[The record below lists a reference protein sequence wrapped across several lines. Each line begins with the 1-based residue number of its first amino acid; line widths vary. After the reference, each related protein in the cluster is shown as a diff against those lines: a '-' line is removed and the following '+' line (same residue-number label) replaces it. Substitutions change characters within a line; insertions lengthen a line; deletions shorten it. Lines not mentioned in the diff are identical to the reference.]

1 MTLTVIDL
9 LRDKY
14 EFCCLLPAEG
24 RMTEELR
31 ARGVEYILIGDQT
44 LPAGVKSRCSVFR
57 YAAMSARCIF
67 RSLCAVR
74 KFKPDILY
82 APGPAALP
90 WSAVCGALT
99 GRPTVWHLHHIFL
112 DGMTVKLLNL
122 CAGFRSVKR
131 IIAVSSSTGAQITA
145 KDACGKISVIYNPV
159 DFEKYSGGEPSGV
172 ISEIEAALGRSLD
185 KEKTVVL
192 AQIALMQRSKR
203 QELVIELVSRLR
215 NLGYDAVGVFLGET
229 REPDYREK
237 CETLVRELGIED
249 SVALWE
255 RREDVPDVLAA
266 ADLLILP
273 SSLEG
278 LPLAGLEAACA
289 GVPFVSCDLAGAR
302 ELAEVSG
309 GGTTFKFDDIA
320 SATEAVV
327 AALDDREKLSEHG
340 REFARS
346 CNMQSYGEKIDCLFS
361 SLL

>member
-67 RSLCAVR
+67 RSLRAVR
-74 KFKPDILY
+74 KFRPDILY

-122 CAGFRSVKR
+122 CAGFTSVKR
-131 IIAVSSSTGAQITA
+131 IIAISSSTAAQITA
-145 KDACGKISVIYNPV
+145 KNACGKISVIYNPV

-172 ISEIEAALGRSLD
+172 ISEIETALGRSLD
-185 KEKTVVL
+185 KEKSVVL
-192 AQIALMQRSKR
+192 AQVALMQRSKR
-203 QELVIELVSRLR
+203 QELVVELVSKLR
-215 NLGYDAVGVFLGET
+215 GLGYDAIGVFLGET

-237 CETLVRELGIED
+237 CEALVRELGIED
-249 SVALWE
+249 SVVLWE

-273 SSLEG
+273 SLEG
-278 LPLAGLEAACA
+278 LSLAGLEAACA

-309 GGTTFKFDDIA
+309 GGTIFKFDDIA

-327 AALDDREKLSEHG
+327 AALDNREKLSEHG

-346 CNMQSYGEKIDCLFS
+346 CDMQSYGKETDHLFS